1 MSHPVGYEAL
11 IVYNDPGHAPIPM
24 SGSKYADQVRIP
36 VVMVNHACMESIM
49 GHYSAETGKFRPV
62 PSESH
67 LPLHHFV
74 AGMS

>member
-1 MSHPVGYEAL
+1 MSYPMGYEAL

-49 GHYSAETGKFRPV
+49 GHYSAENG
-62 PSESH
+62 
-67 LPLHHFV
+67 
-74 AGMS
+74 